1 MHSLVVTEVKMLP
14 GDGNGLVTKHRSC
27 LKALVAQSYTPP
39 LSYTDMQAEL
49 SNKSF
54 GVPEDQA
61 VCMVAFRSCPT
72 HFRRGV
78 RY

>member
-39 LSYTDMQAEL
+39 LSYTDMQVL
-49 SNKSF
+49 
-54 GVPEDQA
+54 
-61 VCMVAFRSCPT
+61 VCPLVSYASGM
-72 HFRRGV
+72 RRPV
-78 RY
+78 LT